1 MLDRLRVDPGSPAAI
16 AARDPA
22 DQLGLEKH
30 EGERRLEELD
40 GRIDDLQYRLYAEG
54 RRSVLLI
61 LQGLDASGK
70 DGVIRRVFVGVNP
83 IGLELT
89 SFGVPAGA
97 EVEHDY
103 LWRIHAALPARGK
116 IGVFNRSHYEDVVAV
131 RMRELAPEA
140 VWRRRYEHIR
150 AFERMLVDEGTAIVK
165 VFLNVSREEQRA
177 RLQER
182 IDDPR
187 KRWKFRRDDL
197 GVRERFADWIG
208 AWDDALTETSTDWA
222 PWHVVPAD
230 RNWLKA
236 LAVAELLCAT
246 LERLDPRAPRA
257 GERARG
263 ASYRV
268 GAPPPRRTW
277 PLRTRPI
284 RTIDSGLRV
293 VHESSALA
301 CPSRY
306 VELRTSTRVSGQGG
320 GFHDDRV
327 LRPSLPRATA
337 PCPPEAHV
345 SHPCVR
351 PRVADHHDRR
361 RARSPKRRHPA
372 GRGG

>member
-1 MLDRLRVDPGSPAAI
+1 
-16 AARDPA
+16 
-22 DQLGLEKH
+22 
-30 EGERRLEELD
+30 
-40 GRIDDLQYRLYAEG
+40 
-54 RRSVLLI
+54 

-83 IGLELT
+83 IGLEFR

-116 IGVFNRSHYEDVVAV
+116 VGVFNRSHYEDVVAV
-131 RMRELAPEA
+131 RMRELAPEE

-197 GVRERFADWIG
+197 VVRERFADWIA
-208 AWDDALTETSTDWA
+208 AWDDALSETSTDFA

-246 LERLDPRAPRA
+246 LERLDPELPEPES
-257 GERARG
+257 GLE
-263 ASYRV
+263 
-268 GAPPPRRTW
+268 
-277 PLRTRPI
+277 
-284 RTIDSGLRV
+284 GLRV
-293 VHESSALA
+293 
-301 CPSRY
+301 
-306 VELRTSTRVSGQGG
+306 T
-320 GFHDDRV
+320 
-327 LRPSLPRATA
+327 
-337 PCPPEAHV
+337 
-345 SHPCVR
+345 
-351 PRVADHHDRR
+351 
-361 RARSPKRRHPA
+361 
-372 GRGG
+372 